1 MEKPK
6 GRLRE
11 KIDVAVDCMCRLSL
25 GACSIMTCDF
35 SLAASPLLS
44 RSVPDTSHPG
54 SLKERLGDAV
64 VVVSLFSQLISCLP
78 CVARLLVMRTPAQQ
92 ACDGMEVP
100 ERAMRCCSS
109 AAAGHRALPRL

>member
-11 KIDVAVDCMCRLSL
+11 KIDIAVDCMCRLSL
-25 GACSIMTCDF
+25 GACSIMTCDL

-54 SLKERLGDAV
+54 SLKKRLGDAV
-64 VVVSLFSQLISCLP
+64 VVVSLFSQLTSFLP
-78 CVARLLVMRTPAQQ
+78 CFAGMRVTSTP
-92 ACDGMEVP
+92 
-100 ERAMRCCSS
+100 
-109 AAAGHRALPRL
+109 